1 MTLGLEDNKK
11 TLEWSDEKKLTFTS
25 FTMTG
30 FGFYEYIFSISA
42 HAKRQI
48 QAAALD
54 ALADANKEQVTRLN
68 AIEQ

>member
-11 TLEWSDEKKLTFTS
+11 TLEWSDVKINIYF
-25 FTMTG
+25 FHNDWIRIVW
-30 FGFYEYIFSISA
+30 IFPISA